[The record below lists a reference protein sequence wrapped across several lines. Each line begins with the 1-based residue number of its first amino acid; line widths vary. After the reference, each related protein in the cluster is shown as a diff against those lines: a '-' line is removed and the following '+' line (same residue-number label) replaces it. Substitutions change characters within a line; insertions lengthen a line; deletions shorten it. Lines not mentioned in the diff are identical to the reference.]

1 MGRAWGA
8 AALSEPYAGR
18 LGAKRMAHNNFSFK
32 KFDDLDL
39 SNANALFGEAAEIFV
54 ANPKIVDEAMRA

>member
-1 MGRAWGA
+1 MRDGLAQNAWPTTI
-8 AALSEPYAGR
+8 SV
-18 LGAKRMAHNNFSFK
+18 S